1 MWPQRNSADRI
12 SIIQNFLGAFAL
24 FGVPSQIW
32 LGAAAAGGVMGP
44 ELPETSLRQMRAEP
58 PASAALGYTLRGWA
72 SHTGLQRPGGFY
84 VTKLCPPS

>member
-1 MWPQRNSADRI
+1 
-12 SIIQNFLGAFAL
+12 
-24 FGVPSQIW
+24 
-32 LGAAAAGGVMGP
+32 MGP

-72 SHTGLQRPGGFY
+72 SHTGLQCPGGFY